1 MLKQFRIQ
9 DIATLDDER
18 IALTINKA
26 LRTATSDCSNRPG
39 VNKSRKVTIVLEINP
54 VLDEDG
60 MCRETDIDVVSHCA
74 LPKSRSK
81 TINMGVRSN
90 GQLVFNDA
98 SQDDVN
104 QPTLDEAKDGQQ
116 EPNLEE

>member
-1 MLKQFRIQ
+1 
-9 DIATLDDER
+9 
-18 IALTINKA
+18 
-26 LRTATSDCSNRPG
+26 
-39 VNKSRKVTIVLEINP
+39 
-54 VLDEDG
+54 
-60 MCRETDIDVVSHCA
+60 
-74 LPKSRSK
+74 
-81 TINMGVRSN
+81 VRSN